1 MSKKPKKSCKFTS
14 IGGMAVMEGIMMR
27 GPTKTSLGVRLPS
40 GELYVEECRYTSPR
54 EKYRVLRLP
63 LIRGVMAFVES
74 MLNGYKVLMRSAE
87 LAATEEERTEEQKEK
102 DNKLFAVLSVI
113 ATILGFGLAFF
124 LFFFCPTYIFNWIDG
139 ITAADLS
146 AFRGLFEGIMKFALF
161 LLYIVLVSMMKEIK
175 RVFMFHGAEHKTI
188 FCYEA
193 NEPLTVENCR
203 KFSRFHPRC
212 GTSFMVFM
220 ILIAFTNYDAAHQP
234 PGNLFTWV
242 GFANFGQMLFGS
254 SRMAGTFFPVFF
266 WTIIW
271 AVLATFS
278 NYIFGILFA
287 LMINKKGVRIKGVW
301 RTIFVLT
308 IAVPQFVSLLIMRNM
323 LNDYGPI
330 NELLLSLGWITER
343 IPFLTDPFLA
353 KVSVLV
359 VNLWLGIPY
368 TMLITTG
375 ILMNIPEDQYEA
387 ARVDGAS
394 PLVVF
399 FKITLPQILFV
410 TTPYLITQFIAN
422 INNFNVIYL
431 LTGGGPTNS
440 EYYFAGHTDLL
451 VTWLYKLTADRKDYS
466 IASTIGILVFLISV
480 IVSLITFTRS
490 ASYRKEEAFG

>member
-1 MSKKPKKSCKFTS
+1 MTTDVQRMSLPRRIVGGVAGFFT
-14 IGGMAVMEGIMMR
+14 G
-27 GPTKTSLGVRLPS
+27 LGR
-40 GELYVEECRYTSPR
+40 
-54 EKYRVLRLP
+54 K
-63 LIRGVMAFVES
+63 
-74 MLNGYKVLMRSAE
+74 
-87 LAATEEERTEEQKEK
+87 AA
-102 DNKLFAVLSVI
+102 
-113 ATILGFGLAFF
+113 AFF
-124 LFFFCPTYIFNWIDG
+124 NIFRKGGASTRLSYFIMG
-139 ITAADLS
+139 AACLRCRQ
-146 AFRGLFEGIMKFALF
+146 FVKGGLYLLAQAAF
-161 LLYIVLVSMMKEIK
+161 LLYLFTAGAPALAGLVTLGTKTQGWVFDEKLGINVLQSGDNSMLFLIFGVLAVLLCLLFLALYFSNIRTAWRLQELRRRGKPIPSFADELRELMDTRFHVTLLALPVLGVLVFT
-175 RVFMFHGAEHKTI
+175 VL
-188 FCYEA
+188 
-193 NEPLTVENCR
+193 PL
-203 KFSRFHPRC
+203 
-212 GTSFMVFM
+212 VFM

>member
-1 MSKKPKKSCKFTS
+1 MTTDVQRMSLPRRIVGGVAGFFTGLGRKAAAFFN
-14 IGGMAVMEGIMMR
+14 IFRKGGASTRLSYFIMGAACLR
-27 GPTKTSLGVRLPS
+27 CSQFDKGRLYLLAQAAILLYLITAGAPALAGLVTLGTKTQGWVFDEELGINVLQSGDNSMLFLIFGVLAVLLCLLFLALYFSNIRTAWRLQELRRRGKPIPSFADELRELMDTRFHVTLLALPVLGVL
-40 GELYVEECRYTSPR
+40 VFT
-54 EKYRVLRLP
+54 VLP
-63 LIRGVMAFVES
+63 L
-74 MLNGYKVLMRSAE
+74 
-87 LAATEEERTEEQKEK
+87 
-102 DNKLFAVLSVI
+102 
-113 ATILGFGLAFF
+113 
-124 LFFFCPTYIFNWIDG
+124 
-139 ITAADLS
+139 
-146 AFRGLFEGIMKFALF
+146 
-161 LLYIVLVSMMKEIK
+161 
-175 RVFMFHGAEHKTI
+175 
-188 FCYEA
+188 
-193 NEPLTVENCR
+193 
-203 KFSRFHPRC
+203 
-212 GTSFMVFM
+212 VFM